1 MTNCITRNSI
11 PFTPTQTEAIRAGM
25 QPGLTMVV
33 GPPGTGKTD
42 VAVQIISNIYHNFPE
57 QRTLIVTHSNQVT
70 HVSMFTYVLS
80 VSLWVHICLDIV
92 QDSNLKACRP
102 GNTVSILVEIVNHK
116 ISSLKFSEFIVSVML
131 VTTNYNDVCISYFKN
146 WNKQLIS
153 FHIFWLL
160 QHTLVFEIF
169 TSWMSVK

>member
-1 MTNCITRNSI
+1 
-11 PFTPTQTEAIRAGM
+11 M

-70 HVSMFTYVLS
+70 HVSTFTYELLVSLWVHS
-80 VSLWVHICLDIV
+80 NQVTHVSTFTYELLVSLWVHICLDIV
-92 QDSNLKACRP
+92 QDSILKACTP

-131 VTTNYNDVCISYFKN
+131 VTTTYNDVCISYFK
-146 WNKQLIS
+146 KL
-153 FHIFWLL
+153 
-160 QHTLVFEIF
+160 
-169 TSWMSVK
+169 K